1 MLLVVLVVAAI
12 LGYVLVDHDAALYRD
27 MTVVKITDIS
37 TEHTETQSGVLADKE
52 NYYVQTITA
61 TILNGEYKGKTATF
75 SNQYTDSNVRDETYV
90 TGDQLLV
97 DLSHDGTTGK
107 ILEQKR
113 DTLVYLFVAV
123 LLIGLIAVADQYLFA
138 AHCAAL
144 LSVRMEYH
152 GIDGLHDFAI
162 YDIIPADWQWRQPSL
177 SAGNCCYAA
186 FHRSHGGDLFSR
198 SRGLSGSAVSDAGVC
213 CRTG

>member
-1 MLLVVLVVAAI
+1 MLVVAAI
-12 LGYVLVDHDAALYRD
+12 LGYVLVDHDAALYHD

-123 LLIGLIAVADQYLFA
+123 LLIGLIAVADRAGFFRLCPCA
-138 AHCAAL
+138 SISVCCSLRCAAICQD
-144 LSVRMEYH
+144 
-152 GIDGLHDFAI
+152 GILWH
-162 YDIIPADWQWRQPSL
+162 
-177 SAGNCCYAA
+177 
-186 FHRSHGGDLFSR
+186 
-198 SRGLSGSAVSDAGVC
+198 
-213 CRTG
+213 